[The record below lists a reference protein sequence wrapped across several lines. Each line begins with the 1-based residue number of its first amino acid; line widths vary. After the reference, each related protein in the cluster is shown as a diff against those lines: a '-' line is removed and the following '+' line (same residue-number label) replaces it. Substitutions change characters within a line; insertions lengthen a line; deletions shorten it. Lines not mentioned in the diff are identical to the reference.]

1 MGTGFGRHGDVA
13 GSWCCR
19 VREGCKEPELISSV
33 SVCQK
38 LQRSAALKVDWAK
51 ITTSLGLRG
60 QTVAGLQAF
69 KKRNDD
75 IRRKVQLLS
84 EQPTTVDFAQYR
96 SVLKNQAIVDEIE
109 KRFNAF
115 QPATYDLGR
124 QLKAIEAFEVEAI
137 KNAEATKDKVDL
149 ELQDLQKTLKNI
161 EEARPFEELTVDEVA
176 AAEPSIDEKTSKL
189 VSKGRWSVPGY
200 KVRLVYSSP
209 VFPAMQRQIADPPRP
224 ANRRDSATS
233 RSCKQLLAARFPF
246 FFVYSS
252 IVDSLSA
259 EGGSFA
265 EGERISPC

>member
-1 MGTGFGRHGDVA
+1 M
-13 GSWCCR
+13 
-19 VREGCKEPELISSV
+19 
-33 SVCQK
+33 
-38 LQRSAALKVDWAK
+38 
-51 ITTSLGLRG
+51 
-60 QTVAGLQAF
+60 AGLQAF

-84 EQPTTVDFAQYR
+84 EQPTAVDFAQYR

-124 QLKAIEAFEVEAI
+124 QLKAIEAFEVEAV

-200 KVRLVYSSP
+200 KVRFVVFYFSASP
-209 VFPAMQRQIADPPRP
+209 SLSRNAPRLLTVPPP
-224 ANRRDSATS
+224 NRRDSATS
-233 RSCKQLLAARFPF
+233 RFCKQLLAARFPF

-265 EGERISPC
+265 EGEISPC